1 MSYDAARIIEALK
14 KGQRESAGSSG
25 GLELATVTSTSP
37 ITVEVDNISFPI
49 TRESL
54 MVSYGLPSGIR
65 AGDRV
70 AVARTAINCWVILC
84 KVVSA

>member
-1 MSYDAARIIEALK
+1 MSYDAARIVEALTGK
-14 KGQRESAGSSG
+14 KGNVNNGG

-37 ITVEVDNISFPI
+37 IAVEVDNISFPI

-54 MVSYGLPSGIR
+54 MVSYGLPSGLR

-70 AVARTAINCWVILC
+70 AVARTSINCWVILC